1 MSDFAFFALET
12 LIKCIIIIAI
22 FASLAGLATYAER
35 KVLAYFQRRIGPDM
49 VGPFGLIQLVADMIK
64 LFTKEDII
72 PSNSQKFI
80 FAIAPLISAICAFV
94 SLAAIPMLPEF
105 TLFGRVIQPIVADI
119 NVALLFVI
127 GTSGL
132 CFYAVFL
139 GGLASNNKWS
149 ILGAARGLVS
159 IISYESVGALA
170 LIAIIMLVGSF
181 SLVDINNYQ
190 SDGFFSWL
198 IFKQPLAFVLFII
211 ALFIE
216 TNRTPL
222 CLTENDAEI
231 VAGYGTEYS
240 GLRWGIFFIGEY
252 TSMIAGAILVTLL
265 FLGGFNSFWIIPGW
279 IMMIVKSSFIFFWYF
294 WARAAFPQLRP
305 DQVMKMCYLI
315 LIPLAVLNLLITALT
330 VLYRSLI

>member
-1 MSDFAFFALET
+1 MSDFAFFVLET

-22 FASLAGLATYAER
+22 FASLAGFATYAER

-49 VGPFGLIQLVADMIK
+49 VGPFGIIQLVADMIK

-72 PSNSQKFI
+72 PSNSQKLL
-80 FAIAPLISAICAFV
+80 FAIAPILSAVCIFV

-105 TLFGRVIQPIVADI
+105 TLFGHTIQPLVSDV
-119 NVALLFVI
+119 NVGLLFVI

-139 GGLASNNKWS
+139 GGIASNNKYS
-149 ILGAARGLVS
+149 IIGGARGLVA

-170 LIAIIMLVGSF
+170 LIAVVMLVGSF

-190 SDGFFSWL
+190 NDGILSWL
-198 IFKQPLAFVLFII
+198 IFKQPLAFVLFVI

-222 CLTENDAEI
+222 CLSENEADI

-240 GLRWGIFFIGEY
+240 GLRWGMFFIAEY
-252 TSMIAGAILVTLL
+252 TSMMAGAILITLL
-265 FLGGFNSFWIIPGW
+265 FLGGFNDFYFIPGW
-279 IMMIVKSSFIFFWYF
+279 IMMILKSSFIFFWYF

-315 LIPLAVLNLLITALT
+315 LIPLAVLNLLITALA
-330 VLYRSLI
+330 VLL

>member
-159 IISYESVGALA
+159 IISYESV
-170 LIAIIMLVGSF
+170 VR
-181 SLVDINNYQ
+181 
-190 SDGFFSWL
+190 W
-198 IFKQPLAFVLFII
+198 K
-211 ALFIE
+211 
-216 TNRTPL
+216 
-222 CLTENDAEI
+222 DA
-231 VAGYGTEYS
+231 
-240 GLRWGIFFIGEY
+240 
-252 TSMIAGAILVTLL
+252 
-265 FLGGFNSFWIIPGW
+265 
-279 IMMIVKSSFIFFWYF
+279 
-294 WARAAFPQLRP
+294 
-305 DQVMKMCYLI
+305 
-315 LIPLAVLNLLITALT
+315 
-330 VLYRSLI
+330 

>member
-1 MSDFAFFALET
+1 MILLFALEA

-72 PSNSQKFI
+72 LQIQKII

-105 TLFGRVIQPIVADI
+105 TLFGKVIQPIVADI

-149 ILGAARGLVS
+149 ILGAARGLVA

-170 LIAIIMLVGSF
+170 LIAIVMLVGSF

-190 SDGFFSWL
+190 SDGFFL
-198 IFKQPLAFVLFII
+198 
-211 ALFIE
+211 
-216 TNRTPL
+216 
-222 CLTENDAEI
+222 
-231 VAGYGTEYS
+231 G
-240 GLRWGIFFIGEY
+240 
-252 TSMIAGAILVTLL
+252 L
-265 FLGGFNSFWIIPGW
+265 FLNSLWLLCFYNC
-279 IMMIVKSSFIFFWYF
+279 FI
-294 WARAAFPQLRP
+294 
-305 DQVMKMCYLI
+305 
-315 LIPLAVLNLLITALT
+315 
-330 VLYRSLI
+330 YRD

>member
-1 MSDFAFFALET
+1 
-12 LIKCIIIIAI
+12 IIIIAI

-80 FAIAPLISAICAFV
+80 FAIAPLMSAICAFV

-105 TLFGRVIQPIVADI
+105 NLFGRVIQPIVADI

-149 ILGAARGLVS
+149 ILGAARGLVA

-240 GLRWGIFFIGEY
+240 GLRWGMFFIGEY
-252 TSMIAGAILVTLL
+252 TS
-265 FLGGFNSFWIIPGW
+265 
-279 IMMIVKSSFIFFWYF
+279 
-294 WARAAFPQLRP
+294 
-305 DQVMKMCYLI
+305 
-315 LIPLAVLNLLITALT
+315 
-330 VLYRSLI
+330 

>member
-1 MSDFAFFALET
+1 MSDFAFLLLEIF
-12 LIKCIIIIAI
+12 IKCLLVLAL
-22 FASLAGLATYAER
+22 FATLAGFATYAER

-72 PSNSQKFI
+72 PSNSQKLI
-80 FAIAPLISAICAFV
+80 FAIAPLIAAICAFV

-105 TLFGRVIQPIVADI
+105 TLFGHTIRPIIADI

-132 CFYAVFL
+132 CFYAIFL
-139 GGLASNNKWS
+139 GGLASNNKYS
-149 ILGAARGLVS
+149 IIGAARALVA
-159 IISYESVGALA
+159 IISYESVSALA
-170 LIAIIMLVGSF
+170 LVAVVMLVGSF
-181 SLVDINNYQ
+181 SLIEINNYQ
-190 SDGFFSWL
+190 SEGIFSWL

-222 CLTENDAEI
+222 CLTENEADI
-231 VAGYGTEYS
+231 VSGYGTEYS
-240 GLRWGIFFIGEY
+240 GLRWGMFFIGEY
-252 TSMIAGAILVTLL
+252 TSMMAGAILVTLL
-265 FLGGFNSFWIIPGW
+265 FLGGFNAFWIIPGW
-279 IMMIVKSSFIFFWYF
+279 VMMILKTSFVFFWYF

-315 LIPLAVLNLLITALT
+315 LIPLAVLNLLLTALAAL
-330 VLYRSLI
+330 V

>member
-1 MSDFAFFALET
+1 MGDFAFFAFET
-12 LIKCIIIIAI
+12 FIKCLIVLAI

-72 PSNSQKFI
+72 PSNSQKII
-80 FAIAPLISAICAFV
+80 FALAPLIAAICSFV

-105 TLFGRVIQPIVADI
+105 TLFGHTIEPIIADI

-132 CFYAVFL
+132 CFYAIFL
-139 GGLASNNKWS
+139 GGIASNNKYS
-149 ILGAARGLVS
+149 IIGGARALVA

-170 LIAIIMLVGSF
+170 LVAIVMLTGSF
-181 SLVDINNYQ
+181 SLIEINNYQ
-190 SDGFFSWL
+190 SDGIFSWL
-198 IFKQPLAFVLFII
+198 IFKQPLAFVLFVI

-222 CLTENDAEI
+222 CLSENEADI

-240 GLRWGIFFIGEY
+240 GLRWGMFFIGEY
-252 TSMIAGAILVTLL
+252 TSMIAGAILIVLL
-265 FLGGFNSFWIIPGW
+265 FLGGFNDFWIIPGW
-279 IMMIVKSSFIFFWYF
+279 IMMILKSSFVFFWYF

-315 LIPLAVLNLLITALT
+315 LIPLAVFNLLLTAFA
-330 VLYRSLI
+330 VLI

>member
-1 MSDFAFFALET
+1 MSEFAYFALET
-12 LIKCIIIIAI
+12 LIKCIVVLAV
-22 FASLAGLATYAER
+22 FATLAGFATYAER

-72 PSNSQKFI
+72 PSNSQKVI
-80 FAIAPLISAICAFV
+80 FAIAPLIAAISAFV
-94 SLAAIPMLPEF
+94 SLSAIPILPEF
-105 TLFGRVIQPIVADI
+105 VLFGKVVQPIIADI

-149 ILGAARGLVS
+149 ILGAARALVA

-170 LIAIIMLVGSF
+170 LIAIIMIVGSF
-181 SLVDINNYQ
+181 SLIDINNYQ
-190 SDGFFSWL
+190 GDGILSWL

-240 GLRWGIFFIGEY
+240 GLRWGMFFIGEY
-252 TSMIAGAILVTLL
+252 ASMIAGAILVSLL
-265 FLGGFNSFWIIPGW
+265 FLGGFNDFWVIPGW
-279 IMMIVKSSFIFFWYF
+279 IMIILKSIFIFFWYF

-305 DQVMKMCYLI
+305 DQVMRMCYLI
-315 LIPLAVLNLLITALT
+315 LIPLAVFNLLITAF
-330 VLYRSLI
+330 VIVF

>member
-1 MSDFAFFALET
+1 MSELGFFILESV
-12 LIKCIIIIAI
+12 IKCLFVLAV
-22 FASLAGLATYAER
+22 FATLAGFATYAER

-72 PSNSQKFI
+72 PLNSQKLI
-80 FAIAPLISAICAFV
+80 FAIAPLIAAICAFV

-105 TLFGRVIQPIVADI
+105 TLFGHTIRPIIADI

-132 CFYAVFL
+132 CFYAIFL
-139 GGLASNNKWS
+139 GGLASHNKYS
-149 ILGAARGLVS
+149 IIGGARALVA

-170 LIAIIMLVGSF
+170 LIAVVMLVGSF
-181 SLVDINNYQ
+181 SLIEINNYQ
-190 SDGFFSWL
+190 NDGILSWL
-198 IFKQPLAFVLFII
+198 IFKQPLAFVLFVI

-222 CLTENDAEI
+222 CLTENEADI
-231 VAGYGTEYS
+231 VSGYGTEYS
-240 GLRWGIFFIGEY
+240 GLRWGMFFIGEY
-252 TSMIAGAILVTLL
+252 ASMIAGAILITLL
-265 FLGGFNSFWIIPGW
+265 FLGGFNDFYFIPGW
-279 IMMIVKSSFIFFWYF
+279 IMMILKSSFIFFWYF

-315 LIPLAVLNLLITALT
+315 LIPLAVLNLLITALF
-330 VLYRSLI
+330 VLI

>member
-1 MSDFAFFALET
+1 MSDFAFFALEA
-12 LIKCIIIIAI
+12 LIKCIIVIAI
-22 FASLAGLATYAER
+22 FATLAGLATYAER

-72 PSNSQKFI
+72 PSNSQKLI
-80 FAIAPLISAICAFV
+80 FAIAPLIAAICAFV

-105 TLFGRVIQPIVADI
+105 TLFGRTIQPLVADI

-132 CFYAVFL
+132 CFYAIFL

-149 ILGAARGLVS
+149 IIGAARGLVA

-170 LIAIIMLVGSF
+170 LIAIVMLVGSF
-181 SLVDINNYQ
+181 SLIDINNYQ

-198 IFKQPLAFVLFII
+198 IFKQPLAFALFVI

-222 CLTENDAEI
+222 CLTENEADI

-240 GLRWGIFFIGEY
+240 GLRWGMFFIGEY
-252 TSMIAGAILVTLL
+252 ASMIAGAILITLL
-265 FLGGFNSFWIIPGW
+265 FLGGFNDFYFIPGW

-294 WARAAFPQLRP
+294 WTRAAFPQLRP
-305 DQVMKMCYLI
+305 DQVMRMCYLI
-315 LIPLAVLNLLITALT
+315 LIPLAVLNLLITAFA
-330 VLYRSLI
+330 VLI

>member
-1 MSDFAFFALET
+1 MSEFGFFALET
-12 LIKCIIIIAI
+12 FIKCLIVLAV
-22 FASLAGLATYAER
+22 FATLAGFATYAER

-72 PSNSQKFI
+72 PYNSQKLI
-80 FAIAPLISAICAFV
+80 FALAPLIAAICAFV
-94 SLAAIPMLPEF
+94 SLAAIPMLPTF
-105 TLFGRVIQPIVADI
+105 TLFGRIIEPIIADI

-132 CFYAVFL
+132 SFYAVFL
-139 GGLASNNKWS
+139 GGLASNNKYS
-149 ILGAARGLVS
+149 IIGAARSLVA

-170 LIAIIMLVGSF
+170 LVAVVMLVGSF
-181 SLVDINNYQ
+181 SLIDINEYQ
-190 SDGFFSWL
+190 NDGFFSWL
-198 IFKQPLAFVLFII
+198 IFKQPLAFVLFVI

-222 CLTENDAEI
+222 CLSENEADI
-231 VAGYGTEYS
+231 VSGYGTEYS
-240 GLRWGIFFIGEY
+240 GFRWALFFIGEY
-252 TSMIAGAILVTLL
+252 TSMMAGAILITLL
-265 FLGGFNSFWIIPGW
+265 FLGGFNDFWIIPGF

-305 DQVMKMCYLI
+305 DQVMKMCYMI
-315 LIPLAVLNLLITALT
+315 LLPLAVLNLLLTALA
-330 VLYRSLI
+330 VLI